1 MKNFDNNVPGLY
13 DNSTV
18 AQIDGDQGVQILTNK
33 SHEKNLVVAAYHPQC
48 PHCTH
53 MVQDYKI
60 LADEVKDKKLD
71 LEVVAINM
79 SKTDFEA
86 AGIEGVPVIRLYKK
100 DGSMVEMKK

>member
-1 MKNFDNNVPGLY
+1 
-13 DNSTV
+13 
-18 AQIDGDQGVQILTNK
+18 
-33 SHEKNLVVAAYHPQC
+33 
-48 PHCTH
+48 

-60 LADEVKDKKLD
+60 LADEVKDKILD

-100 DGSMVEMKK
+100 DGSMVEMKKKAGLQEFEAFIKENGFGM